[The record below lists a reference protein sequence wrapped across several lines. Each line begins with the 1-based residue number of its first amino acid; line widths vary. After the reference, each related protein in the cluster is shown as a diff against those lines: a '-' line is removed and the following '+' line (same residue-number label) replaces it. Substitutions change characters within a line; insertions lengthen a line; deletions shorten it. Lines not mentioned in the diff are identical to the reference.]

1 MLNLRKNQNQ
11 PAQLSIMAKK
21 MIPDKVCYKC
31 FRVVTE
37 APLLVK
43 LDGHRLGT
51 FNFSKKYCLI
61 ITLDGSE
68 LITKILEL
76 QKIQLTK
83 LSSLYVRTPGSY
95 SYK

>member
-11 PAQLSIMAKK
+11 PAQLSFWQEKTIT
-21 MIPDKVCYKC
+21 DTVCYKC

-51 FNFSKKYCLI
+51 FNFSKKFCLI
-61 ITLDGSE
+61 ITLDNSE
-68 LITKILEL
+68 SIKKHLRSPEDLANETILFLCQNARLIYL
-76 QKIQLTK
+76 
-83 LSSLYVRTPGSY
+83 
-95 SYK
+95 